1 MYICVYVCI
10 VASRSRARKPAAP
23 LVKDGCVR
31 NFPVLWLEVGRCQL
45 MAPRWQLKQG
55 TVRIS

>member
-1 MYICVYVCI
+1 MSVSMH
-10 VASRSRARKPAAP
+10 ADRHRARKPAAP

-31 NFPVLWLEVGRCQL
+31 NFPVLRLEVGRCQL
-45 MAPRWQLKQG
+45 MAPRWQLEQG